1 MTHFDI
7 EKFQPK
13 AWQILSRSFK
23 NNRVASTYL
32 FHGPEGCGRWALA
45 ISFAALLNC
54 EDLQDSGGSHAAP
67 CGKCGYCY
75 RIFSL
80 NFEGLYFALPLSPHK
95 NADQAVEL
103 TNEILKTK
111 RAEPFSIISSSKSR
125 NIPIDTA
132 REIRRSLSLRS
143 SHDITRLA
151 IFYEMEKM
159 REASADALLKL
170 IEEPP
175 PRTVLILISRRPEAL
190 LPTIQSRSQKI
201 RINRVP
207 KEAAVEYL
215 QSVYDLSDSRAELLS
230 RISDYSPGR
239 AIELIDE
246 RGEATERGVG
256 LLLFKSLLEESP
268 YQTVSHINEMLD
280 LRNRGGIDSLL
291 SLWQSLLR
299 DCVNYSVI
307 GDENELINTDFT
319 SDIKRLSGRIKGSEA
334 AASMADDI
342 KNTLEDLRRNSHI
355 QGALTSLTLKLKS
368 HIGVA
373 AN

>member
-1 MTHFDI
+1 M
-7 EKFQPK
+7 
-13 AWQILSRSFK
+13 SRSFK
-23 NNRVASTYL
+23 NDRIASTYL

-54 EDLQDSGGSHAAP
+54 EDLRESADSHSNP
-67 CGKCGYCY
+67 CGKCGYCH

-95 NADQAVEL
+95 NSDEAAEL

-111 RAEPFSIISSSKSR
+111 RVEPFSIISSTRSR
-125 NIPIDTA
+125 NIPINTA

-143 SHDITRLA
+143 SHDITRVA

-159 REASADALLKL
+159 LEASADALLKL

-175 PRTVLILISRRPEAL
+175 PKTVLILISRRPDAL

-207 KEAAVEYL
+207 DEAAIEYL
-215 QSVYDLSDSRAELLS
+215 QSAYELSESRAKLLN
-230 RISDYSPGR
+230 RISDYSLGR
-239 AIELIDE
+239 SIELIDE
-246 RGEATERGVG
+246 QGDSTERGVG
-256 LLLFKSLLEESP
+256 LLLFKSLLEEAP

-291 SLWQSLLR
+291 DLWQSLLR

-307 GDENELINTDFT
+307 GDENALINADFKN
-319 SDIKRLSGRIKGSEA
+319 DIKRLSGRIKGSEA
-334 AASMADDI
+334 AAGMADDI

-355 QGALTSLTLKLKS
+355 QGALTSLTLRLKS
-368 HIGVA
+368 HISA
-373 AN
+373 ASN

>member
-54 EDLQDSGGSHAAP
+54 EDLQGDGSNAVP

-143 SHDITRLA
+143 SHDITRVA